1 MPKLR
6 VIPVVLLRQGAIVQS
21 RFFSQY
27 QKLGNPFIAVE
38 RISEWDSD
46 ELVYLEISNRIV
58 DPISGVELLREISR
72 RCLVPLSFGGGIK
85 NLSDVEEKIAN
96 GADKIVINSEALRRP
111 EFITECAHAYGSQ
124 CVVVSIDVKRVGDNN
139 WEVFSNGGTTST
151 GLESLEWAREAVGRG
166 AGEILI
172 NSIDRDGSMLGYD
185 LDLCEKLIQATE
197 VPVIPLGGVG
207 NWEDMVTLVNRTGAT
222 AVAAANVFHHQENS
236 VFRAR
241 KFLFE
246 AGLNVR
252 KPSLT
257 VFKNEMS
264 RDVL

>member
-6 VIPVVLLRQGAIVQS
+6 VVPVVLLRDGVIVQS
-21 RFFSQY
+21 RFFKHY

-38 RISEWDSD
+38 RISEWESD
-46 ELVYLEISNRIV
+46 ELVYLEISRRFAEPN
-58 DPISGVELLREISR
+58 SGVDLLHEISR

-85 NLSDVEEKIAN
+85 DISDVDEKIAN
-96 GADKIVINSEALRRP
+96 GADKIVINSEAIRRP

-124 CVVVSIDVKRVGDNN
+124 CVVVSIDVKRIGDNN
-139 WEVFSNGGTTST
+139 WEVFSDSGVTST
-151 GLESLEWAREAVGRG
+151 GLESLDWAREAVERG
-166 AGEILI
+166 AGEVLI

-185 LDLCEKLIQATE
+185 LDLCERLIKSVE

-207 NWEDMVTLVNRTGAT
+207 KWEDMVTLVNRTGAT
-222 AVAAANVFHHQENS
+222 AVAAANIFHHQENS

-241 KFLFE
+241 KFLLE

-257 VFKNEMS
+257 VLEKGNE
-264 RDVL
+264 

>member
-6 VIPVVLLRQGAIVQS
+6 VIPVVLLRDGVIVQS
-21 RFFSQY
+21 RFFKQY

-46 ELVYLEISNRIV
+46 ELVYLEISRRFAEPN
-58 DPISGVELLREISR
+58 SGVDLLHEISR
-72 RCLVPLSFGGGIK
+72 RCLVPLSFGGGIRTI
-85 NLSDVEEKIAN
+85 SDVDEKIAN
-96 GADKIVINSEALRRP
+96 GADKIVINSEAIRRP

-124 CVVVSIDVKRVGDNN
+124 CVVVSIDVKRIGDNN
-139 WEVFSNGGTTST
+139 WEVFSNSGVTST
-151 GLESLEWAREAVGRG
+151 GLESLDWAQEVVKRG
-166 AGEILI
+166 AGEVLI

-185 LDLCEKLIQATE
+185 LDLCERLIKSVE

-207 NWEDMVTLVNRTGAT
+207 KWEDMVTLVNRTGAT
-222 AVAAANVFHHQENS
+222 AVAAANIFHHQENS

-241 KFLFE
+241 KFLLE

-257 VFKNEMS
+257 VLEKGKE
-264 RDVL
+264 